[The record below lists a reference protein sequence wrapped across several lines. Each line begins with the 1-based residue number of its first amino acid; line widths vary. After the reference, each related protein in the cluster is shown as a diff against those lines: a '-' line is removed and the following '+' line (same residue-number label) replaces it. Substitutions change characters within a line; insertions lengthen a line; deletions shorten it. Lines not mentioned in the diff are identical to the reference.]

1 MQPGVLDKLRQYDT
15 ATICN
20 VIELFELR
28 PRNRGFMHQR
38 VKAGFPELPPMVGF
52 ASTVTC
58 RTFTKPPDRQLPIVP
73 DLISRWNELAGP
85 AVVVMQNLDTH
96 GAAAIF
102 GDVLCNSF
110 AAFGA
115 AGLVTDGQGRDFAGI
130 APLCFPV
137 FCDGIVCAHGYMHL
151 LTIHEA
157 VQVGGI
163 VVQPNTLLHG
173 DANGVTTIPS
183 SIAADVADA
192 CAEYAEAEAVVIAAA
207 QTGASSLD
215 DLRAAYAE
223 MAGRIA
229 RLNAR
234 LRKKGGAK

>member
-1 MQPGVLDKLRQYDT
+1 MQPGVLDKLRAYDT

-28 PRNRGFMHQR
+28 PRNRGFMNQR
-38 VKAGFPELPPMVGF
+38 VSAGFPELPPMVGF

-58 RTFTKPPDRQLPIVP
+58 RTVTEPPDRQLAIVP
-73 DLISRWNELAGP
+73 DLISRWHELDGP
-85 AVVVMQNLDTH
+85 AVVVMQNLDTQ

-115 AGLVTDGQGRDFAGI
+115 VGLVTDGQGRDYAGI
-130 APLCFPV
+130 APLRFPV

-151 LTIHEA
+151 LSLHEA

-173 DANGVTTIPS
+173 DANGVTTIPGD
-183 SIAADVADA
+183 IAADVADA
-192 CAEYAEAEAVVIAAA
+192 CAEYAQAEAVVIAAA
-207 QTGASSLD
+207 QSGSASLA

-229 RLNAR
+229 KLHAR
-234 LRKKGGAK
+234 LRIN